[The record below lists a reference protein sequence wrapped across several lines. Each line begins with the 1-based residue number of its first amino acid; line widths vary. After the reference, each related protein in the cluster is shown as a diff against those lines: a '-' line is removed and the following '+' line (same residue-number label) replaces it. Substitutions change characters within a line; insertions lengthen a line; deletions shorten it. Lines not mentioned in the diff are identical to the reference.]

1 MKNKHICRSLLMGG
15 LALLLG
21 ACNNES
27 ENDLLAEKVYFES
40 SEYQVTMKE
49 ETDVMY
55 VNITSRLSNLLS
67 SDVNVSYEVAEESLV
82 KE

>member
-40 SEYQVTMKE
+40 SEYQVTMK
-49 ETDVMY
+49 
-55 VNITSRLSNLLS
+55 
-67 SDVNVSYEVAEESLV
+67 
-82 KE
+82 